1 MRFLTLVSCIAFSAF
16 ATLALGQDAT
26 PYPNEFPV
34 LDLAPEA
41 QLDFSLHTTDSMMLA
56 QADTGSASSAGADAE
71 DVSAE
76 SEVCRQFAS
85 DPDADLGDVLRAGC
99 EPTIGQMSALMDN
112 PLGNV
117 AMSFF
122 QYDSFFLE
130 NEATGKSAIQA
141 NFMGILQFPK
151 GLGENWNLIS
161 RIVYNVVSSP
171 LDQDKLD
178 AAGGAT
184 ATQPAC
190 APPPGGGAPSCDLPI
205 DVFGGR
211 TTGWGDMYYVALF
224 APKQGKKLD
233 NGATLLWGA
242 GFDVLFPTATE
253 DVLGTGKW
261 AAGPSALGVYM
272 GPKLKAGALLQHYVS
287 FAGSDNQAD
296 VNMTN
301 LQYLYYWSLS
311 DTLSIGAAPNIIIN
325 WEESGTNRF
334 TIPVGIGINKTVQLG
349 KIPVRLGVDLY
360 YSVWRPN
367 NIPSTEWNLR
377 FYAIPAAPSAL
388 FGWMK

>member
-1 MRFLTLVSCIAFSAF
+1 MKLTRLVSLVIFSAY
-16 ATLALGQDAT
+16 ASLILGENT
-26 PYPNEFPV
+26 GLNSNEFPV
-34 LDLAPEA
+34 SDLELEA
-41 QLDFSLHTTDSMMLA
+41 QLDFSLHPTDSVLLA
-56 QADTGSASSAGADAE
+56 QADTGSASSAGSDVE
-71 DVSAE
+71 DVAPE
-76 SEVCRQFAS
+76 SEVCKQFAA
-85 DPDADLGDVLRAGC
+85 DPDADLGDVLKAGC
-99 EPTIGQMSALMDN
+99 KPTVGQMSALMDN

-122 QYDSFFLE
+122 QYDSFLLT
-130 NEATGKSAIQA
+130 NESKDKDAVQG

-151 GLGENWNLIS
+151 GLGENWNLIN
-161 RIVYNVVSSP
+161 RVVYNVVSSP

-178 AAGGAT
+178 AAGELTGEDLN
-184 ATQPAC
+184 C

-242 GFDVLFPTATE
+242 GFDVGLPTATE

-261 AAGPSALGVYM
+261 SAGPSALGVYM
-272 GPKLKAGALLQHYVS
+272 GPKFKGGALLQHYVS
-287 FAGSDNQAD
+287 FAGSDNRDD

-301 LQYLYYWSLS
+301 LQYLYFWSLS
-311 DTLSIGAAPNIIIN
+311 DTMSVGAAPNIIVN

-349 KIPVRLGVDLY
+349 KVPVRFGVEVF
-360 YSVWRPN
+360 YSVWQPN
-367 NIPSTEWNLR
+367 NIPSTEWNFR

>member
-1 MRFLTLVSCIAFSAF
+1 MKKINLVIWLIFSAY
-16 ATLALGQDAT
+16 ATLAVGQDETLFLNEYRVSDQDRAT
-26 PYPNEFPV
+26 QPA
-34 LDLAPEA
+34 LAMNN
-41 QLDFSLHTTDSMMLA
+41 TDSVMLA

-76 SEVCRQFAS
+76 LEVCRQFAS
-85 DPDADLGDVLRAGC
+85 DPDADLGDVIRAGC
-99 EPTIGQMSALMDN
+99 KPTVGQMSALMDN

-122 QYDSFFLE
+122 QYDSYFLN
-130 NEATGKSAIQA
+130 NEDTGGDAIQG

-151 GLGENWNLIS
+151 GLGKNWNLIN
-161 RIVYNVVSSP
+161 RVVYNVVSSP
-171 LDQDKLD
+171 LDQDKID
-178 AAGGAT
+178 DAGGL
-184 ATQPAC
+184 PPGC

-205 DVFGGR
+205 DEFGGR

-242 GFDVLFPTATE
+242 GFDVGLPTATE
-253 DVLGTGKW
+253 DLLGTGKW
-261 AAGPSALGVYM
+261 LAGPSALGVYM
-272 GPKLKAGALLQHYVS
+272 GSKFKGGALLQQYWS
-287 FAGSDNQAD
+287 FAGSDNRDD

-311 DTLSIGAAPNIIIN
+311 ETMSVGAAPNIIIN

-334 TIPVGIGINKTVQLG
+334 TIPVGIGINKTTQLG
-349 KIPVRLGVDLY
+349 KVPVRFGVELY

-367 NIPSTEWNLR
+367 NIPSTEWNFR

>member
-1 MRFLTLVSCIAFSAF
+1 MKMIKLVICTVFSVHV
-16 ATLALGQDAT
+16 TLALSQDVSF
-26 PYPNEFPV
+26 YPNEFPV
-34 LDLAPEA
+34 SDPELEA
-41 QLDFSLHTTDSMMLA
+41 QLDFSLHTTDNVLLA

-76 SEVCRQFAS
+76 SEVCRQFAA
-85 DPDADLGDVLRAGC
+85 DPDADLGDVLKAGC
-99 EPTIGQMSALMDN
+99 KPTVGQMSALMDN

-122 QYDSFFLE
+122 QYDSFFLN
-130 NEATGKSAIQA
+130 NEATDKDAIQG

-171 LDQDKLD
+171 LDQDKIDEASGLTD
-178 AAGGAT
+178 SDLN
-184 ATQPAC
+184 C
-190 APPPGGGAPSCDLPI
+190 APPPGGGAPSCNLPI

-242 GFDVLFPTATE
+242 GFDVGLPTATE

-261 AAGPSALGVYM
+261 SAGPSALGVYM
-272 GPKLKAGALLQHYVS
+272 GPKLKGGALLQHYVS

-311 DTLSIGAAPNIIIN
+311 DTMSIGAAPNIIVN

-334 TIPVGIGINKTVQLG
+334 TIPVGLGINKTVQLG
-349 KIPVRLGVDLY
+349 KVPVRFGVEVY

-388 FGWMK
+388 FGWMQ